1 MEEGDELYQER
12 RREGGRESLN
22 GMGHKQAAILRQGEL
37 ERERRAGEQGRRGR
51 KAPSRRAGDGRKIA
65 RREHAHMTSGQ
76 EEGGSKEHTSDM
88 KPSTHRQPTKE
99 GGQSNQS
106 ADIISGCSQRRW
118 EAGNCILATW
128 HFLGRWRTDCML
140 CRTTSQ
146 GGTHGW
152 FRRLQGRESRFPK
165 AEDASQE

>member
-1 MEEGDELYQER
+1 MSSIKTEEGREGITKRNGTQASSDLAT
-12 RREGGRESLN
+12 RREREES
-22 GMGHKQAAILRQGEL
+22 
-37 ERERRAGEQGRRGR
+37 AGEQGRRGR

-65 RREHAHMTSGQ
+65 RKEHAHMTSGQ